1 MVQTN
6 KANSPKDYLLQS
18 VVIQGPN
25 LKDGTSIDI
34 TQTVSDIDIYEHLDK
49 PYITGTA
56 VLVDAEG
63 IYSKMGFVGMET
75 FTLTLKLPEE
85 TYPSITKKFYIDRVV
100 RNVRT
105 NDYNTTLVLHLIEDI
120 AFLSKFIN
128 VNRSYEGKGYFIIE
142 KIVKE
147 YLNKDLSKPFGSS
160 REGQTIDEADA
171 QDPMRVIIPNMNPL
185 DAADWLKDRLT
196 TTDASP
202 YYLFSTFTNKKMHLL
217 SLRRMLTQPILNPG
231 NPFNYSQ
238 ADTSDKTTKS
248 INEQSF
254 TIESYSEKSTDDISE
269 LNDKS
274 FVNTSYVFYDV
285 TTATR
290 VYAGYRIDGYDTENQ
305 IKKRWSAYD
314 TIGQRVEKGLAFGP
328 NVSLQDMYPVNAKL
342 PPKAVEQ
349 AVQLHERRE
358 SNLVTNL
365 FSSGVFTGFKAYN
378 EMSDEASQ
386 LLKVDA
392 KALRNWIV
400 NVPVDITLP
409 GRIFIKGDY
418 HTTVGNKYRVNFL
431 IVDPITGVPSKDL
444 RKSGDYLVYAARH
457 TFSSDS
463 YIVRLTVVKIRD
475 ERQDVP
481 GFAYVAPPNNVPL
494 LPPVPLPQLSPPGAG
509 GGGGAPAAP
518 SGGLGG
524 APTPSNVPSGSTG
537 PGVPTPST
545 RRTSPTR

>member
-1 MVQTN
+1 MLDKN
-6 KANSPKDYLLQS
+6 IANSPKDYVLES
-18 VVIQGPN
+18 VIIEGPN
-25 LKDGTSIDI
+25 LKDGTSIDVTKTI
-34 TQTVSDIDIYEHLDK
+34 SDIDIYEHLDK

-75 FTLTLKLPEE
+75 LTLKLKLPED
-85 TYPSITKKFYIDRVV
+85 TFPSISKKFYIDRVV
-100 RNVRT
+100 RNLRT

-128 VNRSYEGKGYFIIE
+128 VNRNYEGKGYSIIE

-147 YLNKDLSKPFGSS
+147 YLDKDLSKPFGVS
-160 REGQTIDEADA
+160 REGQTIDEAEA
-171 QDPMRVIIPNMNPL
+171 QDPVRVIIPNMNPL
-185 DAADWLKDRLT
+185 DAAEWIKDRLT

-202 YYLFSTFTNKKMHLL
+202 YYLFSTFANKKIHLM
-217 SLRRMLTQPILNPG
+217 SLRKMLTQPILNPG

-238 ADTSDKTTKS
+238 ADTSNKTTKS
-248 INEQSF
+248 INDQSF

-285 TTATR
+285 TTATK
-290 VYAGYRIDGYDTENQ
+290 VYAGYRVNGYDNDNQ

-328 NVSLQDMYPVNAKL
+328 NVSLQDMYPVKAKL

-349 AVQLHERRE
+349 PIELHERPE
-358 SNLVTNL
+358 SNLVTNI
-365 FSSGVFTGFKAYN
+365 FSSGVFLGYKAYN
-378 EMSDEASQ
+378 EMKDEAFQ

-418 HTTVGNKYRVNFL
+418 HTTIGNKYRVNFL
-431 IVDPITGVPSKDL
+431 MTDPITGVPSKDL

-475 ERQDVP
+475 EREDIP
-481 GFAYVAPPNNVPL
+481 GFAYVAPTNAVPTL
-494 LPPVPLPQLSPPGAG
+494 PASSVGTSALPPG
-509 GGGGAPAAP
+509 P
-518 SGGLGG
+518 SGSVAPPPPPGG
-524 APTPSNVPSGSTG
+524 APTPSNTPSATTG

-545 RRTSPTR
+545 RRA